1 MQRLH
6 ALERHLCLAASSTA
20 PAAAAGF
27 GSDIALDT
35 LVRLRSGMQMPQFGL
50 GTFLA
55 ETGGQCLTACEHA
68 LDMEYIMLDTAA
80 MYNNEEEVGA
90 SLAGRDRS
98 KIFVVTKL
106 MPEDH
111 GTQNTAKA
119 LEASL
124 AKLGLDYVDLYLIHN
139 PKGGKCIET
148 WQAMLAIKAAGKAK
162 VVGVSN
168 FGVSHLQGLKD
179 AGLEMPE
186 VNQVELHIWGQQK
199 QMVAFC
205 KAEDIA
211 VMGYCP
217 LARVKRF
224 GATGLAPLAKM
235 LGKTEAQLCIRWS
248 LQMGFITIPK
258 STTPKRIAE
267 NADVFGWQ
275 LDHEALTAIGSLDEG
290 FKASGSV
297 NSQDLPWAEV
307 M

>member
-55 ETGGQCLTACEHA
+55 ETGGQVRLALPCACRGGRPPDIPRARPPQCLTACEHA

-124 AKLGLDYVDLYLIHN
+124 AKLGLDYVDVRTHSS
-139 PKGGKCIET
+139 T
-148 WQAMLAIKAAGKAK
+148 
-162 VVGVSN
+162 GVPVLTRRS
-168 FGVSHLQGLKD
+168 VSEQCL
-179 AGLEMPE
+179 MP
-186 VNQVELHIWGQQK
+186 
-199 QMVAFC
+199 
-205 KAEDIA
+205 
-211 VMGYCP
+211 
-217 LARVKRF
+217 
-224 GATGLAPLAKM
+224 
-235 LGKTEAQLCIRWS
+235 
-248 LQMGFITIPK
+248 
-258 STTPKRIAE
+258 
-267 NADVFGWQ
+267 
-275 LDHEALTAIGSLDEG
+275 
-290 FKASGSV
+290 SV
-297 NSQDLPWAEV
+297 
-307 M
+307 